1 MSSHGFITQYQSN
14 KESNLMLI
22 LSRNESQSIIIGDNI
37 KVTVLGIS
45 GKQVRIGVNAPDD
58 VSIDREEIYIKKQK
72 QLNK

>member
-1 MSSHGFITQYQSN
+1 
-14 KESNLMLI
+14 MLI